1 MGKIFL
7 VLVLKHFFSGG
18 QLLHM
23 VRRHDLKYLGQKP
36 KTNGWIGRWTL
47 AGPFRR
53 RFSTGMWQNAH
64 INTVRHAMAC
74 YVYFSFSMICN
85 FIKRAVHM

>member
-36 KTNGWIGRWTL
+36 KTNGL
-47 AGPFRR
+47 ADGHLQALSGGDF
-53 RFSTGMWQNAH
+53 QQ
-64 INTVRHAMAC
+64 AC
-74 YVYFSFSMICN
+74 GKM
-85 FIKRAVHM
+85 HT